1 MLLTHRG
8 AVAGKGGLIL
18 EEQHC
23 LVKRH
28 DRTAT
33 SLPFG
38 RALAGPAGQ
47 RKAPHVVHIVTK
59 NGVIIQASCVRH
71 LPDVELDLQSHRNQM
86 NVLSLILYVLCVHK
100 TYVLVH
106 ICL

>member
-1 MLLTHRG
+1 M
-8 AVAGKGGLIL
+8 AGKGGLIL

-28 DRTAT
+28 DGTAT
-33 SLPFG
+33 ALPFG

-47 RKAPHVVHIVTK
+47 RKDPLVVHIVTT

-71 LPDVELDLQSHRNQM
+71 LPDVELDLQSHSLAMLGQGWAM
-86 NVLSLILYVLCVHK
+86 NILYVHAVIHG
-100 TYVLVH
+100 
-106 ICL
+106 

>member
-1 MLLTHRG
+1 M
-8 AVAGKGGLIL
+8 AGKGGFIL

-47 RKAPHVVHIVTK
+47 RKAPLVVHIVTK
-59 NGVIIQASCVRH
+59 NGVIVQASCVRH
-71 LPDVELDLQSHRNQM
+71 LRDVELDLQGES
-86 NVLSLILYVLCVHK
+86 LSMLGQVWAMSILYVHAVIHG
-100 TYVLVH
+100 
-106 ICL
+106 